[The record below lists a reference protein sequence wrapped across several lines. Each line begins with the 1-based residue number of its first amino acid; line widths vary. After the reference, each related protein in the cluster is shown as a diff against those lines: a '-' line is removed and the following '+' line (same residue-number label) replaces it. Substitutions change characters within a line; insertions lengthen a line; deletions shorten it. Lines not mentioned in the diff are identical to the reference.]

1 MRILVQRLAFPPR
14 RVLALKKFGDPGHRA
29 TPPCVRVCMMSSMTR
44 TMRTL
49 GIPAALLALAACG
62 TSEVTGGA
70 PASPTSPIST
80 AASMPGGTPTSTPP
94 SAPDSVDMPTDS
106 VRPTSARPTGPA
118 NSPTLGQ
125 GPTGPADSQQVFPIT
140 VERRGGIAG
149 FRDKIV
155 IAADGTATVTHKTG
169 GPQTCRVDAD
179 LMKQIVVAAGLVT
192 WAGRPSDATTPPSR
206 VSDQMWVTVSSGTH
220 HASLSDPGVAKLAGP
235 LGQLLGN
242 LTAPA
247 GERTLCQPI

>member
-1 MRILVQRLAFPPR
+1 MRILVQRLALPPG
-14 RVLALKKFGDPGHRA
+14 RVLALKKFGDLGHRA
-29 TPPCVRVCMMSSMTR
+29 TPPCVRVCMMRSMTR

-70 PASPTSPIST
+70 PASPTSPVST
-80 AASMPGGTPTSTPP
+80 AASTPISTPP
-94 SAPDSVDMPTDS
+94 SAPDSVDMPTDP

-118 NSPTLGQ
+118 TSPTLGQ

-155 IAADGTATVTHKTG
+155 IAADGTATVTHQTG

-192 WAGRPSDATTPPSR
+192 WAGRSSGVTTPPGR
-206 VSDQMWVTVSSGTH
+206 ISDQMWVTVSSGTH

-242 LTAPA
+242 ITAPV
-247 GERTLCQPI
+247 GERTLCQPS